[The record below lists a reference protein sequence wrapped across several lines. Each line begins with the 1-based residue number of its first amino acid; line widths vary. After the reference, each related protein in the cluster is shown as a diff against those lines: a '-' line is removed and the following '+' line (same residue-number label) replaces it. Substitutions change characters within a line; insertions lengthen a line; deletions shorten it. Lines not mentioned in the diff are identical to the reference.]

1 MHHRRHRGYC
11 QLSPTRT
18 FFLIVLGICL
28 GFGLT
33 VGAVFAMKEYAPD
46 MWAKTLVRFAMSQNT
61 DEPNKS
67 GSIDLGLAQ
76 KAIVELLNSSQGRDM
91 LYSFFDEALESPEF
105 RNALLESLEAF
116 FKSPEG
122 IDLIRRIAY
131 EVIKP

>member
-1 MHHRRHRGYC
+1 M
-11 QLSPTRT
+11 
-18 FFLIVLGICL
+18 LGICL

-33 VGAVFAMKEYAPD
+33 VGAVLAMKEYAPD